1 MAPGIVPPDRLEFR
15 RIVTLTIESS
25 RFGQL
30 DIDPGTV
37 LDFPEGLIGL
47 AGSRYALIGADPD
60 APFHWLQSLEDP
72 SLALPVTNPHRF
84 FADFAVEV
92 IDEDA
97 ERLGLD
103 AASAMDVYVT
113 VRAAPALEDFTANL
127 KAPILVRAGQ
137 AWQVINQAPGA
148 ELRAPLFVGP
158 ETDGA
163 PAAGGEC

>member
-1 MAPGIVPPDRLEFR
+1 MSP
-15 RIVTLTIESS
+15 TIESS

-30 DIDPGTV
+30 EIDAASV
-37 LDFPEGLIGL
+37 LEFPEGLIGL
-47 AGSRYALIGADPD
+47 GGSRYALIAAGPE
-60 APFHWLQSLEDP
+60 APFLWLHSLEDP
-72 SLALPVTNPHRF
+72 TLALPVTNPHKF
-84 FADFAVEV
+84 FADFEVEV
-92 IDEDA
+92 VDEDA

-148 ELRAPLFVGP
+148 ELRVPLFAAP

-163 PAAGGEC
+163 PSAGGTC

>member
-1 MAPGIVPPDRLEFR
+1 VSS
-15 RIVTLTIESS
+15 LTIASS

-30 DIDPGTV
+30 EVDPESV
-37 LDFPEGLIGL
+37 LEFPEGLIGL
-47 AGSRYALIGADPD
+47 AGSRYALIADDPD
-60 APFHWLQSLEDP
+60 APFLWLQSLDDP

-103 AASAMDVYVT
+103 NSGAMDVYVT
-113 VRAAPALEDFTANL
+113 VRAAPAPEDFTANL

-137 AWQVINQAPGA
+137 AWQVINQAPGC
-148 ELRAPLFVGP
+148 ELRVPLFG
-158 ETDGA
+158 G
-163 PAAGGEC
+163 GGEANGATGAAD

>member
-1 MAPGIVPPDRLEFR
+1 VSS
-15 RIVTLTIESS
+15 LTIESS
-25 RFGQL
+25 RFGPL
-30 DIDPGTV
+30 EIDSASV
-37 LDFPEGLIGL
+37 LEFPEGLIGL
-47 AGSRYALIGADPD
+47 SGSRYALIAAGPD
-60 APFHWLQSLEDP
+60 APFLWLQSLDDP

-113 VRAAPALEDFTANL
+113 IRAASTVEAFTANL

-148 ELRAPLFVGP
+148 ELRAPLFPPRAG
-158 ETDGA
+158 DA
-163 PAAGGEC
+163 DPAC